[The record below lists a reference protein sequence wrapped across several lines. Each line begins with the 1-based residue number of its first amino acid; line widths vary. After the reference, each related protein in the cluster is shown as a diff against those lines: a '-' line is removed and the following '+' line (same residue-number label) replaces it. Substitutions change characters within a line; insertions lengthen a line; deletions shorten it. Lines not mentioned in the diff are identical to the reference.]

1 MTTIGLVLEGDAR
14 HALVAA
20 LSRAGYE
27 VEVASS
33 EARLAALLQR
43 NGIDA
48 WIFDARSEGVLEM
61 LLPTGCYLLPADN
74 IPASSDRKGVTD
86 WAASLLI
93 QLDLA
98 LTISSS
104 ATPAGGLSRWKEVRA
119 VWLIAGSAGATSAV
133 QAFFDGFDE
142 PPPVA
147 FIYAQHLDPGQQHQL
162 QSFTLSNKCFSL
174 TLAEG
179 AQVLEPG
186 RIVMV
191 SPQRK
196 VVLNKFGHIAGIR
209 SDWAAAHTPDINE
222 LLIILTAARLP
233 SPGVIVFSGM
243 GNDGAEALPVF
254 DAGGGIIWA
263 QSPETAIAPGMPQA
277 AINTGLVQ
285 RTGDP
290 QSLARAL
297 TNLYRGSF

>member
-1 MTTIGLVLEGDAR
+1 MEGDAR

-20 LSRAGYE
+20 LSKAGYE
-27 VEVASS
+27 VEVAASPDRL
-33 EARLAALLQR
+33 EALVAR

-48 WIFDARSEGVLEM
+48 WIFDARSDGVLEM

-74 IPASSDRKGVTD
+74 IPESSDRQEVAD

-98 LTISSS
+98 LTISSK
-104 ATPAGGLSRWKEVRA
+104 ATPAGGASRWGEVRA

-133 QAFFDGFDE
+133 QEFFDGFDE

-162 QSFTLSNKCFSL
+162 ESFTLGNPSFSL

-243 GNDGAEALPVF
+243 GDDGAEALPVF
-254 DAGGGIIWA
+254 DAGGGVIWA
-263 QSPETAIAPGMPQA
+263 QSPDSAIAAGMPQA
-277 AINTGLVQ
+277 AIDTGLVE

-290 QSLARAL
+290 QALARAL